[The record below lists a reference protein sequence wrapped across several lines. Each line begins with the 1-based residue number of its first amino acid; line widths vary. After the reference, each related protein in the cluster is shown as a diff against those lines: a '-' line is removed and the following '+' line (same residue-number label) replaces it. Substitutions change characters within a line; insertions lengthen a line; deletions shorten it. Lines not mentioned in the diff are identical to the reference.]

1 MVSGG
6 LFEGFNEGEVT
17 QMSLIQTPEELAN
30 AIRNDPQ
37 RVAEC
42 LHRINRFGGQAVG
55 CSVLQHSLAV
65 YDRLAGWP
73 ASARLWALLHDCH
86 EIITGD
92 VVRQYANGLLVNQQT
107 SIDRQL
113 RDILGFTLSTDDA
126 IAVRRADVWRGGC
139 EFRAASDGKPVY
151 QHESPVSDWV
161 DSVRALL
168 QEVTA

>member
-1 MVSGG
+1 
-6 LFEGFNEGEVT
+6 
-17 QMSLIQTPEELAN
+17 MSLIQTPEQLAD

-65 YDRLAGWP
+65 YDSVAGWP
-73 ASARLWALLHDCH
+73 ANVRLWALLHDCH

-92 VVRQYANGLLVNQQT
+92 VVKPYVGAWLTQQQVD
-107 SIDRQL
+107 IDQRVRNEL
-113 RDILGFTLSTDDA
+113 RLTLTTDDA
-126 IAVRRADVWRGGC
+126 IAVMRADVWRGGC
-139 EFRAASDGKPVY
+139 EFQKVHAGRLVY
-151 QHESPVSDWV
+151 HHQMPVSDWV

-168 QEVTA
+168 SEVAK

>member
-1 MVSGG
+1 V
-6 LFEGFNEGEVT
+6 
-17 QMSLIQTPEELAN
+17 SLIQTPEQLAD

-73 ASARLWALLHDCH
+73 ASVRLWALLHDCH
-86 EIITGD
+86 EILTGD
-92 VVRQYANGLLVNQQT
+92 VVRPYTNGLLVNEQT
-107 SIDRQL
+107 SIDQRV
-113 RDILGFTLSTDDA
+113 REALGLTLSADDA
-126 IAVRRADVWRGGC
+126 MAVRRADVWRGGC
-139 EFRAASDGKPVY
+139 EFRAASDGRPVY
-151 QHESPVSDWV
+151 QYEMPVSDWV

-168 QEVTA
+168 SEVTR

>member
-1 MVSGG
+1 V
-6 LFEGFNEGEVT
+6 
-17 QMSLIQTPEELAN
+17 SLIQTPEQLAD

-73 ASARLWALLHDCH
+73 ANVRLWALLHDCH

-92 VVRQYANGLLVNQQT
+92 VVRPYANSLLTSHQT
-107 SIDRQL
+107 EIDCQL
-113 RDILGFTLSTDDA
+113 RDALGITLTADDA
-126 IAVRRADVWRGGC
+126 MAVTRADVWRGGY
-139 EFRAASDGKPVY
+139 EFQKVHAGRLVY
-151 QHESPVSDWV
+151 HHEMPVSDWV

-168 QEVTA
+168 QEVAR

>member
-1 MVSGG
+1 V
-6 LFEGFNEGEVT
+6 
-17 QMSLIQTPEELAN
+17 SLIQTPEQLAD

-42 LHRINRFGGQAVG
+42 LHRINRFGGQAIG

-73 ASARLWALLHDCH
+73 ASARLWGLLHDCH

-92 VVRQYANGLLVNQQT
+92 VVRPYVDSWLLQQQVD
-107 SIDRQL
+107 IDQRVRNEL
-113 RDILGFTLSTDDA
+113 RLTLTADDA
-126 IAVRRADVWRGGC
+126 MAVTRADVWRGAC
-139 EFRAASDGKPVY
+139 EFQMVHAGRLVY
-151 QHESPVSDWV
+151 HHEMPVSDWV

-168 QEVTA
+168 QEVAK

>member
-1 MVSGG
+1 
-6 LFEGFNEGEVT
+6 
-17 QMSLIQTPEELAN
+17 MSLIQTPEELAN

-65 YDRLAGWP
+65 YDSV
-73 ASARLWALLHDCH
+73 ASHCSTVRLWALLHDCH

-92 VVRQYANGLLVNQQT
+92 VVRPYANSLLTSHQT
-107 SIDRQL
+107 EIDCKL
-113 RDILGFTLSTDDA
+113 RDALGFTLSTEDA
-126 IAVRRADVWRGGC
+126 MAVKRADVWRGGC
-139 EFRAASDGKPVY
+139 EFQKVHAGRLVY
-151 QHESPVSDWV
+151 HHEMPVSDWV

-168 QEVTA
+168 QEVAK

>member
-1 MVSGG
+1 
-6 LFEGFNEGEVT
+6 
-17 QMSLIQTPEELAN
+17 MSLIQTPEQLAD

-86 EIITGD
+86 EILTGD
-92 VVRQYANGLLVNQQT
+92 VVRPYTNGLLVNQQD
-107 SIDRQL
+107 SIDQRV
-113 RDILGFTLSTDDA
+113 RDALGITLTLSDR
-126 IAVRRADVWRGGC
+126 IAVERADVWRGGC

-168 QEVTA
+168 SEVTP

>member
-1 MVSGG
+1 
-6 LFEGFNEGEVT
+6 
-17 QMSLIQTPEELAN
+17 MSLIQTPEQLAN

-73 ASARLWALLHDCH
+73 ASARLWGLLHDCH
-86 EIITGD
+86 EILTGD
-92 VVRQYANGLLVNQQT
+92 VVRQYANSLLTSHQT
-107 SIDRQL
+107 EIDCQL
-113 RDILGFTLSTDDA
+113 RDALGFTLTTDDA
-126 IAVRRADVWRGGC
+126 TAVRRADVWRGAC
-139 EFRAASDGKPVY
+139 EFQEVHAGRLVY
-151 QHESPVSDWV
+151 QHEMPVSDWV

-168 QEVTA
+168 SEVAK

>member
-1 MVSGG
+1 
-6 LFEGFNEGEVT
+6 
-17 QMSLIQTPEELAN
+17 MSLIQTPEELAN
-30 AIRNDPQ
+30 AIRHDPQ

-73 ASARLWALLHDCH
+73 AKVRLWALLHDCH

-92 VVRQYANGLLVNQQT
+92 VVRQYANSLLT
-107 SIDRQL
+107 SLQAEIDCKL
-113 RDILGFTLSTDDA
+113 RDALGITLIRDDA
-126 IAVRRADVWRGGC
+126 IAVERADVWRGGC
-139 EFRAASDGKPVY
+139 EFRAASDGRPVY
-151 QHESPVSDWV
+151 HHEMPVSDWV

-168 QEVTA
+168 QEVTK

>member
-1 MVSGG
+1 
-6 LFEGFNEGEVT
+6 
-17 QMSLIQTPEELAN
+17 MSLIQTPEQLAN

-37 RVAEC
+37 HVAEC

-73 ASARLWALLHDCH
+73 ASARLWGLLHDCH

-92 VVRQYANGLLVNQQT
+92 VTRLYASSLLTNHQTHIDQRVRNE
-107 SIDRQL
+107 L
-113 RDILGFTLSTDDA
+113 RLTLSDDDA
-126 IAVRRADVWRGGC
+126 MAVKRADVWRGGC
-139 EFRAASDGKPVY
+139 EFRAASDGRPVY

-168 QEVTA
+168 SEVTK